1 MMERSKVFKG
11 VYAAVVLMVV
21 LALTL
26 SLMHSTDAVGIENA
40 RTPAPLYVIKAEQN
54 RIGVYAVDSDEV
66 QFYLDTPVGS
76 LPEYDQDVLYDGI
89 PVYSEEELEERIQ
102 DFDG

>member
-1 MMERSKVFKG
+1 MLEGAYAVF
-11 VYAAVVLMVV
+11 VLMVV

-26 SLMHSTDAVGIENA
+26 SLISSAEPVDSENT

-54 RIGVYAVDSDEV
+54 RIGVFAADSDEAK
-66 QFYLDTPVGS
+66 FYLDTPVGS
-76 LPEYDQDVLYDGI
+76 LPDYDQDVLYDGI